1 MYDILIVGSGISAL
15 SFIEGLKVDK
25 KKIAIISFEKKKYSK
40 IELPEDHY
48 KIDINKENLPPRFN
62 LGESIQPL
70 IEYFKKNK
78 INIQKK
84 IFFFGYLNSGGVSNY
99 WGCSCEFPTEKN
111 ILFLK
116 NKNKTN
122 LINAFNHIYSK
133 YNFTG
138 MKNINTKNEHFKDR
152 KIDNYFSKI
161 INKTKNLKS
170 NVNFYL
176 NCIAVDS
183 KKKKSFIP
191 KNFNKKKVIKELN
204 YIVEKIKKKNSYYEV
219 FCEDKNGK
227 KYVVLTRKL
236 VLAAG
241 TIASTKIVSEMI
253 KYKKK
258 IDIQHNPM
266 LFGVF
271 LSKKN
276 LNIHKNFEPS
286 SLAARV
292 ELSNTN
298 LSAIANFRST
308 NSLIKKKLFNS
319 FFLIKNFLSKKVFSL
334 CEKRIIFIN
343 LYLDNK
349 YSNLQMKVLRSGET
363 KITLKRDNSP
373 IIKSQLIRYFNEIF
387 QKLKKENFIY
397 SFKHSYLPDIGS
409 DNHFTGTIPISK
421 VKSRL
426 SLNENSELKNYKN
439 FYIIDGSA
447 IPKTNLKFPTGLI
460 IANAYRIGRML

>member
-40 IELPEDHY
+40 IELPGEHY

-84 IFFFGYLNSGGVSNY
+84 ISFFGYLNSGGVSNY

-138 MKNINTKNEHFKDR
+138 MQNINTKNEHFKDR

-183 KKKKSFIP
+183 KKK
-191 KNFNKKKVIKELN
+191 N
-204 YIVEKIKKKNSYYEV
+204 
-219 FCEDKNGK
+219 
-227 KYVVLTRKL
+227 
-236 VLAAG
+236 
-241 TIASTKIVSEMI
+241 
-253 KYKKK
+253 
-258 IDIQHNPM
+258 H
-266 LFGVF
+266 LFQ
-271 LSKKN
+271 K
-276 LNIHKNFEPS
+276 
-286 SLAARV
+286 
-292 ELSNTN
+292 T
-298 LSAIANFRST
+298 
-308 NSLIKKKLFNS
+308 LIKKK
-319 FFLIKNFLSKKVFSL
+319 
-334 CEKRIIFIN
+334 
-343 LYLDNK
+343 
-349 YSNLQMKVLRSGET
+349 
-363 KITLKRDNSP
+363 
-373 IIKSQLIRYFNEIF
+373 
-387 QKLKKENFIY
+387 
-397 SFKHSYLPDIGS
+397 
-409 DNHFTGTIPISK
+409 
-421 VKSRL
+421 
-426 SLNENSELKNYKN
+426 
-439 FYIIDGSA
+439 
-447 IPKTNLKFPTGLI
+447 
-460 IANAYRIGRML
+460 